1 MNYYNP
7 YFGAMPYTP
16 TLGAVSNTSASK
28 GLLGKLFGG
37 GKLSTFINGT
47 QKTLNIINQAIPIV
61 KQVTPVMKNVK
72 TMFKVMNEFK
82 RVDNTASIQNNKAN
96 SNIINNT
103 VNNTTAPN
111 SEIQEPQTDVNVG
124 NNNGPTFFL

>member
-7 YFGAMPYTP
+7 YFGGMSYAP
-16 TLGAVSNTSASK
+16 TLGAVSNASASK

-37 GKLSTFINGT
+37 GKLSAFINGT

-61 KQVTPVMKNVK
+61 KQVTPVMKNAK

-82 RVDNTASIQNNKAN
+82 RVDNTVPTQNSKNN
-96 SNIINNT
+96 SSTDNT
-103 VNNTTAPN
+103 VNNTKVSN
-111 SEIQEPQTDVNVG
+111 SEIQEPQIDINVG
-124 NNNGPTFFL
+124 SNNGPTFFL

>member
-7 YFGAMPYTP
+7 YFGGMTYTP
-16 TLGAVSNTSASK
+16 ALGAGTNVSSR
-28 GLLGKLFGG
+28 GLLGSLFGG

-61 KQVTPVMKNVK
+61 KQVSPVMKNAK

-82 RVDNTASIQNNKAN
+82 RVDNISNNTNQTIKEAAVNN
-96 SNIINNT
+96 SNNNNMTSSSNVEDDMPNNNINN
-103 VNNTTAPN
+103 N
-111 SEIQEPQTDVNVG
+111 
-124 NNNGPTFFL
+124 PTFFL